1 VIFDWDA
8 PNANGTP
15 LTGYKVYI
23 RQANLS
29 YILDNTVCN
38 GLSATVIAN
47 SQCTVPL
54 SKLTASP
61 YNLLKGY
68 SIFAQV
74 IATNLYGD
82 SLLSQPGNGGVIV
95 LVPDSPVS
103 LANNPSVTSKSV
115 IGITWN
121 DGSSD
126 GGTAVIDYRIS
137 YDQSTGNY
145 IILESG
151 ITTKTYTTTV
161 TLTSGRTYKFKIE
174 SRNTVGYSS
183 MSTELSILAA

>member
-1 VIFDWDA
+1 VIFDWNA
-8 PNANGTP
+8 PNPNGTP
-15 LTGYKVYI
+15 LTGYKIYI

-29 YILDNTVCN
+29 YILDNNICD
-38 GLSATVIAN
+38 GLSASVISN

-74 IATNLYGD
+74 IATNQYGD
-82 SLLSQPGNGGVIV
+82 SIISQPGNGGVIV
-95 LVPDSPVS
+95 LVPDAPIS
-103 LANNPSVTSKSV
+103 LANNPTITNKVA
-115 IGITWN
+115 IGITWA
-121 DGSSD
+121 DGISD
-126 GGTAVIDYRIS
+126 GGAAVIDYRIS

-145 IILESG
+145 IVLESG

-183 MSTELSILAA
+183 MS